1 MPNNLSFKNI
11 SWLLASIAMVLAPHL
26 LRLPPWASLL
36 CVAVVLWRLYI
47 AWHSLHLPPRWLL
60 LMLSFTVVGGTFLN
74 YGTIFARDSGV
85 TLLAL
90 LTAMKLMEMY
100 SQRDAMIVVFLG
112 YFIVITN
119 FLYSQTILTALYMLL
134 AVLVITATLV
144 GFNHTSERQ
153 KTIVQLR
160 FASVLLVQS
169 IPLMLILFVFFPR
182 VQGPLWGL
190 PQDTFSG
197 ISGLSNT
204 MTPGSI
210 SQLILS
216 DEVAFRVNFEGVI
229 PKPDQLYWRGPV
241 FWYFNGKNWLP
252 GKKITRGS
260 FKYERLEKRVQYTVT
275 LEPHNNHWLF
285 ALDMPAMLPPES
297 TGSNDYQ
304 VLSRTPVRSRMR
316 YKMASYL
323 SYKVGLDA
331 DEKELY
337 RALQLP
343 PDTNIGGNKRARA
356 LAASWRQDIDSEEA
370 IMRKAL
376 SMFRNQKFHYTLL
389 PPLLGDNQVD
399 EFLFDTLQG
408 FCEHYSSSFVFLMRS
423 AGIPARVV
431 TGYLGGQINLVG
443 NYMIVRQSDAHAWA
457 EVWLKDRGWVRADPT
472 ASVSPERINSG
483 IAAAV
488 PYSDQLPMMARTE
501 FEWLRSMRMSMDAIA
516 NSWNQWILGYN
527 PKRQV
532 EFLSRVG
539 MKTPGWK
546 SMTIALIIGTGI
558 LMLILAVTMLLQ
570 LRYHTYDPVQE
581 AYLKFCD
588 KLAKKGIPRKPYE
601 GARDY
606 AERLAGLRPEFSQTT
621 NAISELYIA
630 LRYGTLEEKEAVQ
643 ELQRRV
649 AEFRT

>member
-1 MPNNLSFKNI
+1 MPNNLSLKNI

-36 CVAVVLWRLYI
+36 CVALVLWRLYI

-85 TLLAL
+85 TLLAI

-190 PQDTFSG
+190 PQDTYSG

-316 YKMASYL
+316 YKMVSYL

-356 LAASWRQDIDSEEA
+356 LAASWRQDIDSDEA

-376 SMFRNQKFHYTLL
+376 SMFRNQKFYYTLL

-431 TGYLGGQINLVG
+431 TGYLGGKTNLVG

-457 EVWLKDRGWVRADPT
+457 EVWLKDRGWIRADPT

-488 PYSDQLPMMARTE
+488 LYPDQLPMMARTE

-527 PKRQV
+527 PTRQV
-532 EFLSRVG
+532 EFLSRIG

-546 SMTIALIIGTGI
+546 SMTIALITGTGI
-558 LMLILAVTMLLQ
+558 LMLILAATMLLQ

-606 AERLAGLRPEFSQTT
+606 AERLAGLRPDISQTT
-621 NAISELYIA
+621 NTISELYIA
-630 LRYGTLEEKEAVQ
+630 LRYGTLEKKEAVQ

>member
-1 MPNNLSFKNI
+1 MPNNLSLKNI

-36 CVAVVLWRLYI
+36 CVALVLWRLYI

-85 TLLAL
+85 TLLAI

-190 PQDTFSG
+190 PQDTYSG

-229 PKPDQLYWRGPV
+229 PKHDQLYWRGPV

-252 GKKITRGS
+252 GKKTTRGS

-316 YKMASYL
+316 YKMVSYL

-343 PDTNIGGNKRARA
+343 PNTNIGGNKRARA
-356 LAASWRQDIDSEEA
+356 LAASWRQDIDSDEA

-376 SMFRNQKFHYTLL
+376 SMFRNQKFYYTLL

-431 TGYLGGQINLVG
+431 TGYLGGKTNLVG

-457 EVWLKDRGWVRADPT
+457 EVWLKDRGWIRADPT

-488 PYSDQLPMMARTE
+488 LYPDQLPMMARTE

-527 PKRQV
+527 PTRQV
-532 EFLSRVG
+532 EFLSRIG

-546 SMTIALIIGTGI
+546 SMTIALITGTGI
-558 LMLILAVTMLLQ
+558 LMLILAATMLLQ

-606 AERLAGLRPEFSQTT
+606 AERLAGLRPDISQTT
-621 NAISELYIA
+621 NTISELYIA
-630 LRYGTLEEKEAVQ
+630 LRYGTLEKKEAVQ

>member
-1 MPNNLSFKNI
+1 MPNNLSLKNI

-36 CVAVVLWRLYI
+36 CVALVLWRLYI

-190 PQDTFSG
+190 PQDTYSG

-252 GKKITRGS
+252 GKKTTRGS

-356 LAASWRQDIDSEEA
+356 LAASWRQDIDSDEA

-376 SMFRNQKFHYTLL
+376 SMFRNQKFYYTLL

-431 TGYLGGQINLVG
+431 TGYLGGKTNLVG

-457 EVWLKDRGWVRADPT
+457 EVWLKDRGWIRADPT

-488 PYSDQLPMMARTE
+488 LYPDQLPMMARTE

-527 PKRQV
+527 PTRQV
-532 EFLSRVG
+532 EFLSRIG

-546 SMTIALIIGTGI
+546 SMTIALITGTGI
-558 LMLILAVTMLLQ
+558 LMLILAATMLLQ

-606 AERLAGLRPEFSQTT
+606 AERLAGLRPDISQTT
-621 NAISELYIA
+621 NTISELYIA
-630 LRYGTLEEKEAVQ
+630 LRYGTLEKKEAVQ

>member
-1 MPNNLSFKNI
+1 
-11 SWLLASIAMVLAPHL
+11 
-26 LRLPPWASLL
+26 
-36 CVAVVLWRLYI
+36 
-47 AWHSLHLPPRWLL
+47 
-60 LMLSFTVVGGTFLN
+60 MLSFIVVGGTFLT
-74 YGTIFARDSGV
+74 YGTILGRDSGV

-90 LTAMKLMEMY
+90 LTAMKLMEIY

-134 AVLVITATLV
+134 AVLVITATLI
-144 GFNHTSERQ
+144 GLNHISERQ
-153 KTIVQLR
+153 KTIVQIR

-190 PQDTFSG
+190 PQDAYSG

-241 FWYFNGKNWLP
+241 FWYFNGKDWLP
-252 GKKITRGS
+252 GKKTPRGF
-260 FKYERLEKRVQYTVT
+260 FKYERLENRVQYTVT

-316 YKMASYL
+316 YKMTSYL
-323 SYKVGLDA
+323 SYTVGLDA

-356 LAASWRQDIDSEEA
+356 LAASWRQDIDSDEA

-376 SMFRNQKFHYTLL
+376 SMFRNQKFYYTLL

-431 TGYLGGQINLVG
+431 TGYLGGEINLIG

-457 EVWLKDRGWVRADPT
+457 EVWLKDRGWVRVDPT

-483 IAAAV
+483 IATV
-488 PYSDQLPMMARTE
+488 VSYFDQLPMMVRTE
-501 FEWLRSMRMSMDAIA
+501 FEWLRSMRMSMDAIT

-532 EFLSRVG
+532 KFLSRVG
-539 MKTPGWK
+539 MKAPDWT
-546 SMTIALIIGTGI
+546 SMTIALITGTGI
-558 LMLILAVTMLLQ
+558 LMLILVATMLLQ
-570 LRYHTYDPVQE
+570 LRNHTDPVQV

-588 KLAKKGIPRKPYE
+588 KLAKKGILRKPYE

-606 AERLAGLRPEFSQTT
+606 AKRLAGLRPDISQTT
-621 NAISELYIA
+621 NAISDLYIA
-630 LRYGTLEEKEAVQ
+630 LRYGTLEKKEAVQ

-649 AEFRT
+649 VEFRA

>member
-26 LRLPPWASLL
+26 LRLPPWASVL
-36 CVAVVLWRLYI
+36 CVALVLWRLYI

-85 TLLAL
+85 TLLAI

-190 PQDTFSG
+190 PQDTYSG

-356 LAASWRQDIDSEEA
+356 LAASWRQDIDSDEA

-376 SMFRNQKFHYTLL
+376 SMFRNQKFYYTLL

-431 TGYLGGQINLVG
+431 TGYLGGKTNLVG

-457 EVWLKDRGWVRADPT
+457 EVWLKDRGWIRADPT

-488 PYSDQLPMMARTE
+488 LYPDQLPMMARTE

-527 PKRQV
+527 PTRQV
-532 EFLSRVG
+532 EFLSRIG

-546 SMTIALIIGTGI
+546 SMTIALITGTGI
-558 LMLILAVTMLLQ
+558 LMLILAATMLLQ

-606 AERLAGLRPEFSQTT
+606 AERLAGLRPDISQTT
-621 NAISELYIA
+621 NTISELYIA
-630 LRYGTLEEKEAVQ
+630 LRYGTLEKKEAVQ